1 MRDRNRCQHQ
11 VPNINNTLMLGDFQK
26 VGISTKM
33 VGKGRIYEG
42 FLGPGG
48 LLESTAFYWETRG
61 LADTSK
67 SQIYLKRYC
76 KNAGKIFLVVKCIL
90 WVVNSGEYE
99 ETVFF
104 RFISG

>member
-61 LADTSK
+61 WQTRQSHK
-67 SQIYLKRYC
+67 SILK
-76 KNAGKIFLVVKCIL
+76 GIVKMPAKYF
-90 WVVNSGEYE
+90 W
-99 ETVFF
+99 
-104 RFISG
+104 